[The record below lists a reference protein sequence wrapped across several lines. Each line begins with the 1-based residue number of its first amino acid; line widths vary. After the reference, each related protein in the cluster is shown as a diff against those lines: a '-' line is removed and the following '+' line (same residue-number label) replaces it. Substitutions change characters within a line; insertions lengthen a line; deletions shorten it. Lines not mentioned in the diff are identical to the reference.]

1 MWRPGIWTR
10 CRATCSIHLDS
21 GLVQSLYVDPS
32 GSTLGV
38 GVPVRHHKLNGACPL
53 WTRIPMQNSE
63 KRRFIDDECRSD
75 MDVVR
80 ETAEAAFACVAMRDL
95 YAARTAGTCEC
106 APASHV
112 EVIHSI

>member
-1 MWRPGIWTR
+1 MWRPGIGTR

-80 ETAEAAFACVAMRDL
+80 ETAEAAFACVAMRDP

-112 EVIHSI
+112 EVIHSM